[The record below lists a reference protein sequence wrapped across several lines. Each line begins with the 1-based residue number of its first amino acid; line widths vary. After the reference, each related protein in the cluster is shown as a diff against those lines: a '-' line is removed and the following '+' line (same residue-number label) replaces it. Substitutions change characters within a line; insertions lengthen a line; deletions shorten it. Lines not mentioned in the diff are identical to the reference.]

1 LSADVKF
8 EIRSFPGRSR
18 RGGLRVKS
26 KCLRINSTPRRQTL
40 RGTGVRRIFKC
51 ALLII
56 CAATSAW
63 AQDLTAV
70 ERQIEG
76 LRAQLQEATDKEAAL
91 RERVRKLEE
100 DLEPQNVERSVSTVG
115 TTDARALRDQ
125 RRQQLEREKAQVEGQ
140 LTSLANSRSR
150 LETAIANAE
159 AEAVRLRAAA
169 LAPKATPPAQPD
181 AAIPPTASATP
192 AAPAVR
198 KKRNPPRT
206 PKRVKRSRP
215 KRRPAPR

>member
-1 LSADVKF
+1 M
-8 EIRSFPGRSR
+8 R
-18 RGGLRVKS
+18 R
-26 KCLRINSTPRRQTL
+26 N
-40 RGTGVRRIFKC
+40 FKC
-51 ALLII
+51 VLLILA
-56 CAATSAW
+56 AATAAW

-76 LRAQLQEATDKEAAL
+76 LRAQLQDVADKEATL
-91 RERVRKLEE
+91 RTRAARLEE

-150 LETAIANAE
+150 LEAAIATAE

-169 LAPKATPPAQPD
+169 LAPKTTPPAQPD
-181 AAIPPTASATP
+181 AAVSPNASTTP
-192 AAPAVR
+192 AAAPAVR
-198 KKRNPPRT
+198 KKRNPTRT
-206 PKRVKRSRP
+206 AKRVKRSKP
-215 KRRPAPR
+215 KRRATPR

>member
-1 LSADVKF
+1 MK
-8 EIRSFPGRSR
+8 
-18 RGGLRVKS
+18 
-26 KCLRINSTPRRQTL
+26 
-40 RGTGVRRIFKC
+40 RIFKC
-51 ALLII
+51 VLLILA
-56 CAATSAW
+56 AATSAW
-63 AQDLTAV
+63 AQDLATV
-70 ERQIEG
+70 ERQVEG

-150 LETAIANAE
+150 LEAAIATAE

-169 LAPKATPPAQPD
+169 LAPNRTPPAQSE
-181 AAIPPTASATP
+181 AAAPPNASNTT
-192 AAPAVR
+192 AAPAVK
-198 KKRNPPRT
+198 KKRTPPRT
-206 PKRVKRSRP
+206 ARRVKRSRP
-215 KRRPAPR
+215 KRRATPR

>member
-1 LSADVKF
+1 M
-8 EIRSFPGRSR
+8 R
-18 RGGLRVKS
+18 R
-26 KCLRINSTPRRQTL
+26 N
-40 RGTGVRRIFKC
+40 FKC
-51 ALLII
+51 VLLILA
-56 CAATSAW
+56 AATAAW

-76 LRAQLQEATDKEAAL
+76 LRAQLQDVADKEATL
-91 RERVRKLEE
+91 RTRAARLEE

-150 LETAIANAE
+150 LEAAIATAE

-169 LAPKATPPAQPD
+169 LAPKVTSPAQPE
-181 AAIPPTASATP
+181 AAPLPNASATP

-198 KKRNPPRT
+198 KKRNPTRT
-206 PKRVKRSRP
+206 AKRVKRSKP
-215 KRRPAPR
+215 KRRATPR